1 MTILPDFA
9 GKHAETAY
17 DREAREYAVLV
28 AGRPVAWYSREQDAY
43 RHAASV
49 NYREADTAAL
59 EARAAV
65 ADGAVALAELRR
77 AA

>member
-1 MTILPDFA
+1 MIILPDFA

-17 DREAREYAVLV
+17 DREAREYVVLV
-28 AGRPVAWYSREQDAY
+28 SGAPVAWYSREQDAY

-49 NYREADTAAL
+49 NYGEA
-59 EARAAV
+59 
-65 ADGAVALAELRR
+65 ALAELR